1 VADVRLIALLCLVL
15 ALSGCGLSFQQLPIG
30 SQVSGESY
38 RVTLVFDDVTSL
50 PVGGQVKVGQA
61 VVGRVESLEAKDFT
75 AYAHVRLERSVRLP
89 RTVLANIE
97 VATAI
102 GEQFVNLTVPRGQ
115 DVDERNLLRDGDVVG
130 PDQTS
135 HGPVVEDIFAV
146 IGTVLGGSGLEKLA
160 TVVRE
165 ANTALGGRE
174 QEVRELLGELDTVLG
189 TVDAHQADINA
200 ALDSM
205 STLTTTI
212 ADERDSLDTAVR
224 EVTPAVQ
231 VLISQ
236 QDTFTALLTH
246 LDSLSSATR
255 GVLDSTQTQIV
266 DVVRGVRPTLEE
278 LAGMNDELAAMLQSM
293 NAFAPLYQRG
303 IPGDYLQTDLEVNVP
318 ETLTGILA
326 GIGGGSA
333 VLPGASPPPA
343 GGLGDLLG
351 GGGR

>member
-1 VADVRLIALLCLVL
+1 MRSRLVPVLCLVFV
-15 ALSGCGLSFQQLPIG
+15 LSGCGLSFQRMPIG
-30 SQVSGESY
+30 TQVTGESY

-61 VVGRVESLEAKDFT
+61 VVGRVESLETKDFT

-89 RTVLANIE
+89 RGVLANIE

-102 GEQFVNLTVPRGQ
+102 GEQFVNLTVPRDQ
-115 DVDERNLLRDGDVVG
+115 RVDERNLLRDGDVIG
-130 PDQTS
+130 QRQTS

-146 IGTVLGGSGLEKLA
+146 IGTVLGGSGLEKLS

-165 ANTALGGRE
+165 ANSALGGRE
-174 QEVRELLGELDTVLG
+174 QEVRELLGELDSVLG
-189 TVDAHQADINA
+189 SVDAHEADINA

-205 STLTTTI
+205 SALTTTI
-212 ADERDSLDTAVR
+212 AGERDSLGTALT
-224 EVTPAVQ
+224 ELTPAVA

-236 QDTFTALLTH
+236 QGTFTTLLTH
-246 LDSLSSATR
+246 LDSLSAATR
-255 GVLDSTQTQIV
+255 GLLDSTQTQLV

-278 LAGMNDELAAMLQSM
+278 LAGMSDDLATMLQSM

-303 IPGDYLQTDLEVNVP
+303 MPGDYLQTSLEVNVP
-318 ETLTGILA
+318 DTLTGLLA
-326 GIGGGSA
+326 GISGGTP
-333 VLPGASPPPA
+333 VLPGAMPPPA